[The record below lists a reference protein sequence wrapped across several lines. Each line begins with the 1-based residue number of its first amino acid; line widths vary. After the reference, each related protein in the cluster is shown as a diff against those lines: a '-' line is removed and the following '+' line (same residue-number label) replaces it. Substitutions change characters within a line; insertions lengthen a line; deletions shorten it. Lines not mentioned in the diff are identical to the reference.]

1 MDSNC
6 KSLLWETT
14 TVPAVPQPL
23 PKFVVFMISLNNNS
37 QANNHIDYYYK
48 EKKHSFHILFEML
61 SLR

>member
-23 PKFVVFMISLNNNS
+23 PKVVVFMISLNNNS
-37 QANNHIDYYYK
+37 QANNHIEEASK
-48 EKKHSFHILFEML
+48 ELVYGKNY
-61 SLR
+61 

>member
-48 EKKHSFHILFEML
+48 ELVYRKNY
-61 SLR
+61 